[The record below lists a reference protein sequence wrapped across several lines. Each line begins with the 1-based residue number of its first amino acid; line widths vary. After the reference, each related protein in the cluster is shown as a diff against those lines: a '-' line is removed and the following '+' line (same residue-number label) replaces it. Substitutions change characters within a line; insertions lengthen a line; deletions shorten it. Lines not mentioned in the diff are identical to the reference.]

1 MTIGERIRQRR
12 EELGISQTALADAVN
27 STKQNIY
34 KYETG
39 AITNIPS
46 DKIEQIAAVLH
57 VTPSYLMGWEESRTE
72 INERIKQRRKELGL
86 SAEQVADMIGVS
98 PATVYRYESSD
109 IKNMPAERLKPIADA
124 LHTTPEWLMGWSDK
138 IEQRRPEPAPL
149 PDNLI
154 PIRMGKP
161 LPLIGNIACGRP
173 VLAEENVEELVACPE
188 DIHADF
194 CLRCKGDSMIGCRI
208 MDGDIVYIRQQDD
221 VDDGQIAAVLIE
233 DEATLKRVYKIGHD
247 RIELRPENPI
257 YPVMTYVGSELDRIR
272 ILGLAVAFTSPVK

>member
-57 VTPSYLMGWEESRTE
+57 VTPSYLMGWEVGRTDDNIAALLKE
-72 INERIKQRRKELGL
+72 RRKARGL
-86 SAEQVADMIGVS
+86 SVKDVQAFLLEQGISV
-98 PATVYRYESSD
+98 
-109 IKNMPAERLKPIADA
+109 
-124 LHTTPEWLMGWSDK
+124 SDK
-138 IEQRRPEPAPL
+138 TIYGWESGHRQPDADTFLLLCRYYGIDTFDAFPRQSNSQKR

-161 LPLIGNIACGRP
+161 LPLIGSIACGRP

-233 DEATLKRVYKIGHD
+233 DEATLKRIYKIGHD
-247 RIELRPENPI
+247 RIELRPENPV
-257 YPVMTYVGSELDRIR
+257 YPVMTYTGSELDRIR

>member
-124 LHTTPEWLMGWSDK
+124 LHTTPEWLMGWSAS
-138 IEQRRPEPAPL
+138 PA
-149 PDNLI
+149 
-154 PIRMGKP
+154 KTET
-161 LPLIGNIACGRP
+161 AT
-173 VLAEENVEELVACPE
+173 PE
-188 DIHADF
+188 DGGNE
-194 CLRCKGDSMIGCRI
+194 KT
-208 MDGDIVYIRQQDD
+208 QQ
-221 VDDGQIAAVLIE
+221 AVAMFSRLTDAE
-233 DEATLKRVYKIGHD
+233 QEMLLAQMK
-247 RIELRPENPI
+247 
-257 YPVMTYVGSELDRIR
+257 
-272 ILGLAVAFTSPVK
+272 GLADAHRSSRDPHR

>member
-109 IKNMPAERLKPIADA
+109 IKNMPAERLKPKGCQRKTFR
-124 LHTTPEWLMGWSDK
+124 LFQRGKRFQSD
-138 IEQRRPEPAPL
+138 RR
-149 PDNLI
+149 
-154 PIRMGKP
+154 RGKTY
-161 LPLIGNIACGRP
+161 
-173 VLAEENVEELVACPE
+173 
-188 DIHADF
+188 
-194 CLRCKGDSMIGCRI
+194 CRF
-208 MDGDIVYIRQQDD
+208 VR
-221 VDDGQIAAVLIE
+221 AK
-233 DEATLKRVYKIGHD
+233 T
-247 RIELRPENPI
+247 
-257 YPVMTYVGSELDRIR
+257 
-272 ILGLAVAFTSPVK
+272 AFLF

>member
-57 VTPSYLMGWEESRTE
+57 VTPSYLMGWEVSRTDDNIAALLKE
-72 INERIKQRRKELGL
+72 RRKARGL
-86 SAEQVADMIGVS
+86 SVKDVQAFLLEQGISV
-98 PATVYRYESSD
+98 
-109 IKNMPAERLKPIADA
+109 
-124 LHTTPEWLMGWSDK
+124 SDK
-138 IEQRRPEPAPL
+138 TIYGWERGHRQPDADTFLLLCRYYGIDTFDAFPRQSNSQKL

-161 LPLIGNIACGRP
+161 LPLIGSIACGRP
-173 VLAEENVEELVACPE
+173 VLAEENVEEMVACPE

-247 RIELRPENPI
+247 RIELRPENPV
-257 YPVMTYVGSELDRIR
+257 YPVMTYTGSELDRIR

>member
-12 EELGISQTALADAVN
+12 EELSISQTALADAVN

-57 VTPSYLMGWEESRTE
+57 VTPSYLMGWEESRIE

-124 LHTTPEWLMGWSDK
+124 LHTTPEWLMGWSAS
-138 IEQRRPEPAPL
+138 PA
-149 PDNLI
+149 
-154 PIRMGKP
+154 KTET
-161 LPLIGNIACGRP
+161 AT
-173 VLAEENVEELVACPE
+173 PE
-188 DIHADF
+188 DGGNEKTQ
-194 CLRCKGDSMIGCRI
+194 R
-208 MDGDIVYIRQQDD
+208 
-221 VDDGQIAAVLIE
+221 AVAMFSRLTDAE
-233 DEATLKRVYKIGHD
+233 QEMLLAQMK
-247 RIELRPENPI
+247 
-257 YPVMTYVGSELDRIR
+257 
-272 ILGLAVAFTSPVK
+272 GLADAHRSSRDPHR

>member
-109 IKNMPAERLKPIADA
+109 IKNMPAERLKPIGQHRVRVN
-124 LHTTPEWLMGWSDK
+124 HTHHFRAVQMAVQVEK
-138 IEQRRPEPAPL
+138 AAAFRNRRETVK
-149 PDNLI
+149 NC
-154 PIRMGKP
+154 IRYGFSH
-161 LPLIGNIACGRP
+161 GNI
-173 VLAEENVEELVACPE
+173 V
-188 DIHADF
+188 
-194 CLRCKGDSMIGCRI
+194 
-208 MDGDIVYIRQQDD
+208 
-221 VDDGQIAAVLIE
+221 
-233 DEATLKRVYKIGHD
+233 
-247 RIELRPENPI
+247 
-257 YPVMTYVGSELDRIR
+257 
-272 ILGLAVAFTSPVK
+272 